1 MNGTR
6 ARVLLVSILVLAAA
20 LRFTGLG
27 WGLRHRPDLDER
39 WFVENVGR
47 MLAAR
52 DLDHRFYE
60 YPGLFFYFLA
70 PVLAFLHPPDFGAGA
85 YLAARGVVALFAV
98 ASVGL
103 TYLLGARLAG
113 RGAGLAAALL
123 VAVSPVEVYTAH
135 MIRPDVALEAFVLL
149 AFLAFL
155 RLGPDWRADLLS
167 GAALGVATAVKFTG
181 VLLAPSYLAQRL
193 GAPGFRLS
201 RLSLAA
207 GASLVAFVLCSPFT
221 VLHFGD
227 AVRGAHTQVA
237 HHYAVR
243 EQGPEGYLDMAW
255 TYGLGLMKSFGPLGL
270 ALVAAGAVRA
280 ARDGR
285 RWLGLLVYPLVV
297 IGVLSTA
304 EIHFDRHLVPM
315 LGVLS
320 VIAGRAVASLAKR
333 SPVAAVCATVAAA
346 ALPLAA
352 SIDYVRGVSVPGTRD
367 AVLEWVDKN
376 LPAGSHVVSS
386 VSDLGLDRSRYEV
399 VEVPRLDERT
409 RPLALHADAVISGP
423 GDSEPLVRQLATL
436 FAADPPNPHAGP
448 RLVVSAPP
456 PADRPAYEELRPAP
470 QWLSAS
476 EAPDRLAALVDGDRT
491 TAWMTTRGQ
500 TPGAWIR
507 IDLPEPRTIGG
518 LQLLLRGRGRTF
530 GKNLHVFATE
540 DGKEWSRVNVLQGRP
555 AVSAQLPSPEGPAQ
569 VLIFEP
575 RRVRALRIEQVGR
588 RERPWGIAELRLYA
602 LPQDK

>member
-1 MNGTR
+1 MHATR
-6 ARVLLVSILVLAAA
+6 ARVLLVSILVLAAV
-20 LRFTGLG
+20 LRLTGIG
-27 WGLRHRPDLDER
+27 SGLRHLPDLDER
-39 WFVENVGR
+39 WFVENVGL
-47 MLAAR
+47 MLAAG

-60 YPGLFFYFLA
+60 YPGLFFYILA
-70 PVLAFLHPPDFGAGA
+70 PVLAFLHAPHFGAGA
-85 YLAARGVVALFAV
+85 YLAARVVVALFGV

-113 RGAGLAAALL
+113 RGAGLAAALF

-135 MIRPDVALEAFVLL
+135 RVRPDVALEAFVLL

-155 RLGPDWRADLLS
+155 RLGPDSRGDILA
-167 GAALGVATAVKFTG
+167 GVALGVATALKFTG

-201 RLSLAA
+201 RLALAA
-207 GASLVAFVLCSPFT
+207 GAALVAFTLCSPFT
-221 VLHFGD
+221 ILHFGD
-227 AVRGAHTQVA
+227 AVRGAHTQVS
-237 HHYAVR
+237 HHYVVR
-243 EQGPEGYLDMAW
+243 GQPESYLGMAW
-255 TYGLGLMKSFGPLGL
+255 TYGLGLMRSFGPLGL
-270 ALVAAGAVRA
+270 ALVAAGALLA

-304 EIHFDRHLVPM
+304 EIHFVRHLVPL

-320 VIAGRAVASLAKR
+320 VLAGRAVASLANR

-367 AVLEWVDKN
+367 TVLEWVDQN
-376 LPAGSHVVSS
+376 LPAGSHLVSS
-386 VSDLGLDRSRYEV
+386 VSDLGLDPHRYEI

-409 RPLALHADAVISGP
+409 RPLVLHADAVISGP

-448 RLVVSAPP
+448 RLVVSAPRR
-456 PADRPAYEELRPAP
+456 ADRPAYDELRPSP

-476 EAPDRLAALVDGDRT
+476 EAQGRLTALVDGDRE
-491 TAWMTTRGQ
+491 TAWMTSGAQ
-500 TPGAWIR
+500 SPGTWIR
-507 IDLPEPRTIGG
+507 VDLPTPRTIGG
-518 LQLLLRGRGRTF
+518 LQLRLRRRGRTF

-540 DGKEWSRVNVLQGRP
+540 DGREWSRVDVLQGRP
-555 AVSAQLPSPEGPAQ
+555 PVTAQLPSPEGPAQ

-575 RRVRALRIEQVGR
+575 RRVSALRIEQVGR
-588 RERPWGIAELRLYA
+588 RERPWGVAELRLFA
-602 LPQDK
+602 LPERQ